1 MMKGTI
7 ESSLPPHFHL
17 DPINLEVKNEGWR
30 DRSYH
35 CTTGSDE
42 QKQSWITLSKTT
54 ITKKNK
60 NRRERQQAFNLQSF
74 HLEIITITVFL
85 DFLRVHFYGLKNV
98 GIILRRDFLYP
109 AFQLDEPFKS
119 MSFN

>member
-42 QKQSWITLSKTT
+42 QKQSWITLSKK
-54 ITKKNK
+54 TKTKTKTGEKDSKHSTYN
-60 NRRERQQAFNLQSF
+60 
-74 HLEIITITVFL
+74 
-85 DFLRVHFYGLKNV
+85 
-98 GIILRRDFLYP
+98 
-109 AFQLDEPFKS
+109 PFT
-119 MSFN
+119 